1 MNFGDVKS
9 YQEAEERARE
19 KERKRII
26 EEQQLREQANIKKYG
41 VADPSIHLN
50 LFLPSMTETTAL
62 RLLSDAEKQIRN
74 YYNINKYRF

>member
-19 KERKRII
+19 RERKRII

-41 VADPSIHLN
+41 VANPSIYLN

-62 RLLSDAEKQIRN
+62 RLLSDAEKQIKHF
-74 YYNINKYRF
+74 YNINKYRL

>member
-9 YQEAEERARE
+9 YQEAEERARDR
-19 KERKRII
+19 ERKRLI

-50 LFLPSMTETTAL
+50 LYLPSMTETEAL
-62 RLLSDAEKQIRN
+62 RLLSNTEKQIKN
-74 YYNINKYRF
+74 FYNINKYRF

>member
-19 KERKRII
+19 QERKRII

-41 VADPSIHLN
+41 VDDPSIRLN

-62 RLLSDAEKQIRN
+62 MLLSDAEKQIKHF
-74 YYNINKYRF
+74 YNINKYRF

>member
-19 KERKRII
+19 RERKRLI

-50 LFLPSMTETTAL
+50 LYLPSMTETIAL
-62 RLLSDAEKQIRN
+62 RLLSDAEKQIKN